1 MSTENKN
8 QIIYNNYFIIVDPNS
23 INSEI
28 KDNLL
33 FKPLMQNFLKKTFL
47 SQKRKGPENKIILNE
62 EAENN
67 IEIDFN
73 INKNIKNYVKE
84 INLEKTKEDTQ
95 EKDKNINDIK
105 DKELND
111 NKNIFFDIYKKSKKG
126 RKSQSNLVKTIHTKY
141 SHDNILRKIKVK
153 FLKRLTKFINNII
166 KIKYKGKINELVPLN
181 GEIAQNNNISFN
193 LKLLNSKIKEIFLS
207 HDINGK
213 FTSFDKC
220 FNKKVIDSIYDMN
233 IQELIDIFEM
243 TFLEVFNHF
252 ISLKETNKLNG
263 LEKLDTVI
271 NEIKTKEKNDQ
282 YIKKFISVANDF
294 EKYFTNKNPRK
305 SKILIN

>member
-73 INKNIKNYVKE
+73 INKNIKNFVKE

-95 EKDKNINDIK
+95 EKDKNINDINV
-105 DKELND
+105 KELND
-111 NKNIFFDIYKKSKKG
+111 NKNVFFDIYKKSKKG

-166 KIKYKGKINELVPLN
+166 KIKYKGKIKELVPLN

-252 ISLKETNKLNG
+252 ISIKETNKLNG

-305 SKILIN
+305 SKIFN

>member
-126 RKSQSNLVKTIHTKY
+126 RKSQSNIVKTIHTKY

-252 ISLKETNKLNG
+252 ISIKETNKLNG

-305 SKILIN
+305 SKIFN

>member
-84 INLEKTKEDTQ
+84 INLEKTNEDTQ
-95 EKDKNINDIK
+95 EKDKNMNDIN

-111 NKNIFFDIYKKSKKG
+111 NKNVFFDIYKKSKKG
-126 RKSQSNLVKTIHTKY
+126 RKSQSNIVKNIHTKY

-166 KIKYKGKINELVPLN
+166 KVKYKGKIKELVPLN

-252 ISLKETNKLNG
+252 ISIKETNKLNG
-263 LEKLDTVI
+263 LEKLDIVI
-271 NEIKTKEKNDQ
+271 SEIKIKEKNDQ

-305 SKILIN
+305 SKIFN

>member
-73 INKNIKNYVKE
+73 INKNIKNFVKE

-95 EKDKNINDIK
+95 EKDKNINDINV
-105 DKELND
+105 KELND
-111 NKNIFFDIYKKSKKG
+111 NKNVFFDIYKKSKKG

-166 KIKYKGKINELVPLN
+166 KIKYKGKIKELVPLN

-252 ISLKETNKLNG
+252 ISLKEINKLNG

-305 SKILIN
+305 SKIFN

>member
-28 KDNLL
+28 KDNPL

-126 RKSQSNLVKTIHTKY
+126 RKSQSNIEKTIHTKY

-252 ISLKETNKLNG
+252 ISIKETNKLNG

>member
-28 KDNLL
+28 KDNPL

-126 RKSQSNLVKTIHTKY
+126 RKSQSNIEKTIHTKY

-252 ISLKETNKLNG
+252 ISIKETNKLNG

-305 SKILIN
+305 SKIFN

>member
-62 EAENN
+62 ETENN

-73 INKNIKNYVKE
+73 INKNIKNFVKE

-95 EKDKNINDIK
+95 EKDKNINDINV
-105 DKELND
+105 KELND
-111 NKNIFFDIYKKSKKG
+111 NKNVFFDIYKKSKKG

-252 ISLKETNKLNG
+252 ISIKETNKLNG

-305 SKILIN
+305 SKIFN

>member
-73 INKNIKNYVKE
+73 INKNIKNFVKE

-95 EKDKNINDIK
+95 EKDKNINDINV
-105 DKELND
+105 KELND
-111 NKNIFFDIYKKSKKG
+111 NKNVFFDIYKKSKKG
-126 RKSQSNLVKTIHTKY
+126 RKSQSNIEKTIHTKY

-252 ISLKETNKLNG
+252 ISIKETNKLNG

-305 SKILIN
+305 SKIFN

>member
-252 ISLKETNKLNG
+252 ISIKETNKLNG

-271 NEIKTKEKNDQ
+271 SEIKIKEKNDQ

>member
-166 KIKYKGKINELVPLN
+166 KIKYKGKIKELVPLN

-252 ISLKETNKLNG
+252 ISLKEINKLNG

-305 SKILIN
+305 SKIFN

>member
-28 KDNLL
+28 KDNIL

-252 ISLKETNKLNG
+252 INIKETNKLNG

-271 NEIKTKEKNDQ
+271 SEIKIKEKNDQ

>member
-62 EAENN
+62 ETENN

-73 INKNIKNYVKE
+73 INKNIKNFVKE

-213 FTSFDKC
+213 FTSFDKF

-252 ISLKETNKLNG
+252 ISIKETNKLNG

-305 SKILIN
+305 SKIFN

>member
-166 KIKYKGKINELVPLN
+166 KIKYKGKIKELVPLN

-252 ISLKETNKLNG
+252 ISIKETNKLNG

-305 SKILIN
+305 SKIFN

>member
-62 EAENN
+62 ETENN

-73 INKNIKNYVKE
+73 INKNIKNFVKE

-95 EKDKNINDIK
+95 EKDKNINDINV
-105 DKELND
+105 KELND
-111 NKNIFFDIYKKSKKG
+111 NKNVFFDIYKKSKKG

-166 KIKYKGKINELVPLN
+166 KIKYKGKIKELVPLN

-252 ISLKETNKLNG
+252 ISIKETNKLNG

-305 SKILIN
+305 SKIFN

>member
-62 EAENN
+62 ETENN

-73 INKNIKNYVKE
+73 INKNIKNFVKE

-95 EKDKNINDIK
+95 EKDKNINDINV
-105 DKELND
+105 KELND
-111 NKNIFFDIYKKSKKG
+111 NKNVFFDIYKKSKKG
-126 RKSQSNLVKTIHTKY
+126 RKSQSNIVKTIHTKY

-166 KIKYKGKINELVPLN
+166 KIKYKGKIKELVPLN

-252 ISLKETNKLNG
+252 ISIKETNKLNG

-305 SKILIN
+305 SKIFN

>member
-28 KDNLL
+28 KDNPL

-73 INKNIKNYVKE
+73 INKNIKNFVKE

-95 EKDKNINDIK
+95 EKDKNINDINV
-105 DKELND
+105 KELND
-111 NKNIFFDIYKKSKKG
+111 NKNVFFDIYKKSKKG

-166 KIKYKGKINELVPLN
+166 KVKYKGKIKELVPLN

-252 ISLKETNKLNG
+252 ISIKETNKLNG

-305 SKILIN
+305 SKIFN

>member
-1 MSTENKN
+1 M
-8 QIIYNNYFIIVDPNS
+8 I
-23 INSEI
+23 
-28 KDNLL
+28 
-33 FKPLMQNFLKKTFL
+33 
-47 SQKRKGPENKIILNE
+47 
-62 EAENN
+62 
-67 IEIDFN
+67 
-73 INKNIKNYVKE
+73 
-84 INLEKTKEDTQ
+84 
-95 EKDKNINDIK
+95 
-105 DKELND
+105 
-111 NKNIFFDIYKKSKKG
+111 
-126 RKSQSNLVKTIHTKY
+126 
-141 SHDNILRKIKVK
+141 
-153 FLKRLTKFINNII
+153 
-166 KIKYKGKINELVPLN
+166 PLN

-252 ISLKETNKLNG
+252 ISIKETNKLNG

>member
-62 EAENN
+62 ETENN

-73 INKNIKNYVKE
+73 INKNIKNFVKE

-95 EKDKNINDIK
+95 EKDKNINDINV
-105 DKELND
+105 KELND
-111 NKNIFFDIYKKSKKG
+111 NKNVFFDIYKKSKKG

-166 KIKYKGKINELVPLN
+166 KIKYKGKIKELVPLN

-252 ISLKETNKLNG
+252 ISLKEINKLNG

-305 SKILIN
+305 SKIFN

>member
-1 MSTENKN
+1 M
-8 QIIYNNYFIIVDPNS
+8 
-23 INSEI
+23 
-28 KDNLL
+28 
-33 FKPLMQNFLKKTFL
+33 
-47 SQKRKGPENKIILNE
+47 
-62 EAENN
+62 
-67 IEIDFN
+67 
-73 INKNIKNYVKE
+73 
-84 INLEKTKEDTQ
+84 
-95 EKDKNINDIK
+95 
-105 DKELND
+105 
-111 NKNIFFDIYKKSKKG
+111 
-126 RKSQSNLVKTIHTKY
+126 
-141 SHDNILRKIKVK
+141 K

-166 KIKYKGKINELVPLN
+166 KIKYKGKIKELVPLN

-252 ISLKETNKLNG
+252 ISIKETNKLNG

-294 EKYFTNKNPRK
+294 EKYFTNKNPK
-305 SKILIN
+305 NSKIIIN

>member
-62 EAENN
+62 ETENN

-73 INKNIKNYVKE
+73 INKNIKNFVKE

-95 EKDKNINDIK
+95 EKDKKINDK
-105 DKELND
+105 KVKELND
-111 NKNIFFDIYKKSKKG
+111 NKNVFFDIYKKSKKG

-252 ISLKETNKLNG
+252 ISIKETNKLNG

>member
-62 EAENN
+62 ETENN

-73 INKNIKNYVKE
+73 INKNIKNFVKE

-111 NKNIFFDIYKKSKKG
+111 NKNVFFDIYKKSKKG

-166 KIKYKGKINELVPLN
+166 KIKYKGKIKELVPLN

-252 ISLKETNKLNG
+252 ISIKETNKLNG

-282 YIKKFISVANDF
+282 YIKKFISVATDF

-305 SKILIN
+305 SKIFN

>member
-47 SQKRKGPENKIILNE
+47 GQKRKGPENKIILNV

-67 IEIDFN
+67 IEIEFN

-84 INLEKTKEDTQ
+84 INLEKTNEDTQ
-95 EKDKNINDIK
+95 EKDKNINDIN

-111 NKNIFFDIYKKSKKG
+111 NKNVFFDIYKKSKKG

-252 ISLKETNKLNG
+252 ISIKETNKLNG

>member
-28 KDNLL
+28 KDNPL

-95 EKDKNINDIK
+95 EKDKNINDINE
-105 DKELND
+105 KELND
-111 NKNIFFDIYKKSKKG
+111 NKNVFFDIYKKSKKG
-126 RKSQSNLVKTIHTKY
+126 RKSQSNIVKTIHTKY

-252 ISLKETNKLNG
+252 ISIKETNKLNG

-305 SKILIN
+305 SKIFN

>member
-28 KDNLL
+28 KDNPL

-62 EAENN
+62 ETENN

-126 RKSQSNLVKTIHTKY
+126 RKSQSNIEKTIHTKY

-252 ISLKETNKLNG
+252 ISIKETNKLNG

-305 SKILIN
+305 SKIFN

>member
-28 KDNLL
+28 KDNIL

-252 ISLKETNKLNG
+252 ISIKETNKLNG

>member
-8 QIIYNNYFIIVDPNS
+8 QIFYNNYFIIVGPNS

-28 KDNLL
+28 KDNPL

-62 EAENN
+62 ETENN

-95 EKDKNINDIK
+95 EKDKNINDINV
-105 DKELND
+105 KELND
-111 NKNIFFDIYKKSKKG
+111 NKNVFFDIYKKSKKG

-166 KIKYKGKINELVPLN
+166 KIKYKGKIKELVPLN

-305 SKILIN
+305 SKIFN

>member
-252 ISLKETNKLNG
+252 ISIKETNKLNG

-305 SKILIN
+305 SKIFN

>member
-73 INKNIKNYVKE
+73 INKNIKNFVKE

-95 EKDKNINDIK
+95 EKDKNINDINV
-105 DKELND
+105 KELND
-111 NKNIFFDIYKKSKKG
+111 NKNVFFDIYKKSKKG
-126 RKSQSNLVKTIHTKY
+126 RKSQSNIVKNIHTKY

-166 KIKYKGKINELVPLN
+166 KVKYKGKIKELVPLN

-252 ISLKETNKLNG
+252 ISIKETNKLNG

-305 SKILIN
+305 SKIFN

>member
-62 EAENN
+62 ETENN

-73 INKNIKNYVKE
+73 INKNIKNFVKE

-95 EKDKNINDIK
+95 EKDKNINDINV
-105 DKELND
+105 KELND
-111 NKNIFFDIYKKSKKG
+111 NKNVFFDIYKKSKKG

-252 ISLKETNKLNG
+252 ISIKETNKLNG